1 MCSKIKN
8 ISIANIKGEHELLME
23 KDSIRNE
30 TWKEIDKFLETL

>member
-23 KDSIRNE
+23 KDSIRNA